1 MMASKPDFQLFSSF
15 RYDPLLLPLTIN
27 TAAWDGE
34 IKFFSPFYML
44 PYHRDRMLQAA
55 EHFGWTK
62 AAETIR
68 GTEGFNFLLRKLHE
82 AIDVNSETP
91 LKVRT
96 LLSHDGEITVESNP
110 VPKVE
115 RWSLYPEII
124 APPSSAGPNM
134 KVSPLTGGALT
145 LGENDVVHG
154 DAPKGEPWAIMPDT
168 VRTPPSPYT
177 SYKTTSRDMYVSARE
192 RVGIKD
198 MTERK
203 EVLLVSEKDGEI
215 MEGSL
220 TSVFFWR
227 NGRWTTPPA
236 SSGGQIGTTRRWA
249 IEEGYAVEGIVR
261 VDSLTDG
268 EECWISNGVRGF
280 QYGKLKLA

>member
-1 MMASKPDFQLFSSF
+1 MAQEPDFQLFSSL

-55 EHFGWTK
+55 ENFGWTK
-62 AAETIR
+62 AADTIR
-68 GTEGFNFLLRKLHE
+68 GTEGFNFLLKKLNE
-82 AIDVNSETP
+82 GVDINSQLP
-91 LKVRT
+91 LRVKT

-110 VPKVE
+110 VPAVE
-115 RWSLYPEII
+115 RWTLFPERIP
-124 APPSSAGPNM
+124 PPSSLETTM

-154 DAPKGEPWAIMPDT
+154 DAPKRQSWDIIPDP
-168 VRTPPSPYT
+168 VRTPPSQYT
-177 SYKTTSRDMYVSARE
+177 SYKTTSRNMYVSARE

-198 MTERK
+198 MAEEK
-203 EVLLVSEKDGEI
+203 EVLLVSEKNGEI

-220 TSVFFWR
+220 TSVYFWR
-227 NGRWTTPPA
+227 NGKWTTPHV

-249 IEEGYAVEGIVR
+249 IEEGYAVEGIVTI
-261 VDSLTDG
+261 DSLMDG

-280 QYGKLKLA
+280 QYGKVKLG

>member
-1 MMASKPDFQLFSSF
+1 MTSPPDFQLFSSL
-15 RYDPLLLPLTIN
+15 RYDPILLPLTIN

-62 AAETIR
+62 AADTIR
-68 GTEGFNFLLRKLHE
+68 GTEGFNFLLKKLNE
-82 AIDVNSETP
+82 AVDTKSETP
-91 LKVRT
+91 MKVKT
-96 LLSHDGEITVESNP
+96 LLSHDGTITVETDP
-110 VPKVE
+110 VPAVE
-115 RWSLYPEII
+115 RWALFPERIP
-124 APPSSAGPNM
+124 PPSGAEAKM

-145 LGENDVVHG
+145 LGENDAVHG
-154 DAPKGEPWAIMPDT
+154 DAPKGDLFEIFPDS
-168 VRTPPSPYT
+168 VRTTPSPYT

-198 MTERK
+198 YTEKK
-203 EVLLVSEKDGEI
+203 EVLIISDKDGEI

-227 NGRWTTPPA
+227 NGKWTTPPA

-249 IEEGYAVEGIVR
+249 IEEGYAVEDIVK
-261 VDSLTDG
+261 VDSLVDG

-280 QYGKLKLA
+280 TYGKVKLA